1 MLSSVGPV
9 EVDIVFEES
18 KIFYEFTLDD
28 EDLVRIAELN
38 FDIGEKRV
46 YVDIGDQNMSII
58 HPDLICL

>member
-1 MLSSVGPV
+1 MLSGVGPV

-38 FDIGEKRV
+38 FDIGE
-46 YVDIGDQNMSII
+46 
-58 HPDLICL
+58 